1 MKLELLKYYD
11 YCKQRKVELR
21 KSLIL
26 RDLRIN
32 ALLDVSESNIYKECL
47 DNLNIVL
54 KKLDEKEKE
63 IDILIIGLMG
73 LPDEDLVII
82 RHEMES
88 FAELMNTSIEYG
100 EYINSA
106 IKEIIKI

>member
-1 MKLELLKYYD
+1 VKLELLKYYD

-88 FAELMNTSIEYG
+88 FAELINNSVQYI

>member
-11 YCKQRKVELR
+11 YCKQRKVEVR

-47 DNLNIVL
+47 NYLNIVL

-63 IDILIIGLMG
+63 IDILISPIMS
-73 LPDEDLVII
+73 LPNKDLLII
-82 RHEMES
+82 RRELES
-88 FAELMNTSIEYG
+88 FAELINNSIQYI
-100 EYINSA
+100 EYINSS

>member
-1 MKLELLKYYD
+1 MKLELLRYYN
-11 YCKQRKVELR
+11 YCKERKVEVR

-82 RHEMES
+82 RQEMES
-88 FAELMNTSIEYG
+88 FAELINNSVQYI

>member
-1 MKLELLKYYD
+1 MNIELLKYYE
-11 YCKQRKVELR
+11 YCKQKKVEVR
-21 KSLIL
+21 KSLDV

-47 DNLNIVL
+47 DNLDIVL
-54 KKLDEKEKE
+54 NDLDRKEKE

-82 RHEMES
+82 RQEIES
-88 FAELMNTSIEYG
+88 FAELINNIIQYI
-100 EYINSA
+100 EYINS
-106 IKEIIKI
+106 IIREIIKI

>member
-32 ALLDVSESNIYKECL
+32 ALLYVSESNIYKECL

-73 LPDEDLVII
+73 LPDEDLVIV
-82 RHEMES
+82 RQEMES